1 MMNPLSH
8 CFRPVAALVLIV
20 AFQSGVVSAE
30 APARPNI
37 VYILADDMGVG
48 DVSALNPESAWK
60 TPNID
65 RLARE
70 GMAFTDAHSSSAV
83 CTPSRYSI
91 LTGRYAWRSRLKS
104 GVGGGVSAALI
115 EPDRL
120 TVASFLRKEG
130 YSTTAI
136 GKWHLGLD
144 WAPAKDADPKTPPV
158 RRVDYSKPF
167 SGGPLDCGFDHF
179 FGVSASL
186 DMPPYTWLRDDHAEL
201 PPSDEIAAGKSPAY
215 WRGGP
220 VAKGFAHVDVLGRLT
235 EEAEKTIA
243 AQTNGRPFFLYLA
256 LTAPHTPIVP
266 SPEFKG
272 RTKTTDYGDFCYQV
286 DDVVG
291 RVLAALSR
299 RHLETNTLVVFTAD
313 NGCSPEANFAKLRK
327 VHHDPQAGRRGYKA
341 DIYEGGHRV
350 PFIVRWPGK
359 VAPGRLSA
367 EPICQSDLLATCA
380 EVLGLSLPANTAED
394 SVSLLPELLGRAHP
408 APLREAIVHHS
419 IHGDFA
425 VRQGDWKLCL
435 CPGSGGWS
443 APRPGAEP
451 ADAPPFQLFNLA
463 VDPAEKNNVASSHAE
478 IVQRLG
484 RLMKRY
490 VDTGRST
497 AGERQANASVK
508 RWPEVDWM
516 ERFKE

>member
-1 MMNPLSH
+1 MNPLSYG
-8 CFRPVAALVLIV
+8 FRLSFFFVALLASRLFATAADAAV
-20 AFQSGVVSAE
+20 
-30 APARPNI
+30 RPNI

-48 DVSALNPESAWK
+48 DVSALNPQSAWK

-65 RLARE
+65 RLAKE
-70 GMAFTDAHSSSAV
+70 GMAFSDAHSSSAV

-104 GVGGGVSAALI
+104 GVGSGVSASLI
-115 EPDRL
+115 EPGRL

-130 YSTTAI
+130 YTTTAI

-144 WAPAKDADPKTPPV
+144 WAQAPDVETKTPPV

-186 DMPPYTWLRDDHAEL
+186 DMPPYTWLRDDRAEL
-201 PPSDEIAAGKSPAY
+201 LPSGEIEAGKSPAY
-215 WRGGP
+215 WRAGP
-220 VAKGFAHVDVLGRLT
+220 VAKGFAHVDVLGRLS
-235 EEAEKTIA
+235 EEAEKTLA
-243 AQTNGRPFFLYLA
+243 GQTNGKPFFLYLA

-291 RVLAALSR
+291 RVLAALAR
-299 RHLETNTLVVFTAD
+299 QHLETNTLVVFTAD
-313 NGCSPEANFAKLRK
+313 NGCSPEANFAELRK
-327 VHHDPQAGRRGYKA
+327 FHHDPQAGMRGAKA

-359 VAPGRLSA
+359 VAAGRLSS
-367 EPICQSDLLATCA
+367 ETICQSDLLATCA
-380 EVLGLSLPANTAED
+380 ELLGRRLPVNSAED
-394 SVSLLPELLGRAHP
+394 SVSLLPELLGQAHA
-408 APLREAIVHHS
+408 APLRDAIVHHS

-425 VRQGDWKLCL
+425 IRQGDWKLCL

-463 VDPAEKNNVASSHAE
+463 ADPAEKNNVAAANPE

-490 VDTGRST
+490 VDNGRST
-497 AGERQANASVK
+497 AGELQANASVK

-516 ERFKE
+516 AKFKE